1 MEDAYTAVPF
11 LLEVPVSGGA
21 QEDLIP
27 PRIAPQV
34 RSASGC
40 LPDSTTAASPRQA
53 AWLPCQLPYGGHH
66 SAACLAKAH
75 AVGPQAAHREM
86 SALHFFGVF
95 DGHGGAEAAL
105 LCARTLHE
113 RLAEAL
119 HSGGAMQPQQQHQL
133 SDELPQAS
141 GNSASSSC
149 TAVSVRSASDVDPTA
164 ASAAASAASAPS
176 ATYNQAGAGDA
187 MSAGTSE
194 DMDCEDAAARQ
205 QLHQQ
210 SSLLHP
216 TQQQPGHHP
225 QQQQPQQPHQ
235 AAADLPYSANAFE
248 HAFTEAFSKVDEE
261 FGKKQDQDQVGT
273 PHTCSGIC
281 TLRRIRYCWFQVH
294 KPCLSCSVMGNHVA
308 QLLTC
313 NSFELRR
320 WAPPPSWPS
329 SATASCTLATAV
341 RSLSS
346 PLQLHFICCF
356 EAVMDLV
363 PI

>member
-34 RSASGC
+34 RSTSGC

-53 AWLPCQLPYGGHH
+53 ASLLCQLPYGGHH
-66 SAACLAKAH
+66 SAACLAKAQS
-75 AVGPQAAHREM
+75 VGPQAAHGEM

-119 HSGGAMQPQQQHQL
+119 HSGGAMQPQHQHQP

-164 ASAAASAASAPS
+164 ASAAASVASAPS
-176 ATYNQAGAGDA
+176 ASYNQAGAGDA

-205 QLHQQ
+205 QL
-210 SSLLHP
+210 
-216 TQQQPGHHP
+216 QQQPGHQP
-225 QQQQPQQPHQ
+225 QQQQPQQQPHQ

-261 FGKKQDQDQVGT
+261 FGKKQDKAQVGT

-281 TLRRIRYCWFQVH
+281 TLKRIKSCWFHVH
-294 KPCLSCSVMGNHVA
+294 KPCLSCSFIGNPRCSA
-308 QLLTC
+308 ADMQLICISQVGT
-313 NSFELRR
+313 
-320 WAPPPSWPS
+320 
-329 SATASCTLATAV
+329 TAV
-341 RSLSS
+341 VALVGDRQLYIGNCGAQPFLLSAFACH
-346 PLQLHFICCF
+346 LLF
-356 EAVMDLV
+356 
-363 PI
+363 